1 MANKNSNTLG
11 LAAAVAVLICVFV
24 LLRRRLR
31 WGWLLF
37 SVVIAAGEKWRENRE
52 LTRINSFARELDL

>member
-1 MANKNSNTLG
+1 MANKDSNTLG
-11 LAAAVAVLICVFV
+11 MVAAVAALICVFV

-37 SVVIAAGEKWRENRE
+37 SVLIAAGEKWRESHD
-52 LTRINSFARELDL
+52 LARIDSLARDMDL

>member
-1 MANKNSNTLG
+1 MVATV
-11 LAAAVAVLICVFV
+11 AALICIFV

-37 SVVIAAGEKWRENRE
+37 SVVIAAGEKWREGRD
-52 LTRINSFARELDL
+52 LARIDSLARDLDL